1 MNAKETLKKLAEVL
15 GVTSEE
21 AEAPVEEQ
29 VETVEESAEVK
40 AEETVEETAEPT
52 EEVKEEV
59 EEAKAEEPAQEP
71 EAVEEVQEEVKEEAK
86 EEVDPRDARVAE
98 MEKQINSLKELL
110 ANVLENDGK
119 DDVPEVPKQEP
130 KGLTH
135 SPEKQV
141 KPRANGIQN
150 KGESI
155 QSRVWKYIN
164 NS

>member
-21 AEAPVEEQ
+21 AKAPEVEK
-29 VETVEESAEVK
+29 VETVEEVAEVK
-40 AEETVEETAEPT
+40 TEEAVEETVEPT

-59 EEAKAEEPAQEP
+59 AEEAAPEVAEP
-71 EAVEEVQEEVKEEAK
+71 VEEVQET
-86 EEVDPRDARVAE
+86 EEVNEPDPRDARVAE
-98 MEKQINSLKELL
+98 MEQQINSLKELL
-110 ANVLENDGK
+110 RNVLENDGK
-119 DDVPEVPKQEP
+119 DEVPEVPKQEP

-135 SPEKQV
+135 SPEKTVQPKAKGV
-141 KPRANGIQN
+141 GN